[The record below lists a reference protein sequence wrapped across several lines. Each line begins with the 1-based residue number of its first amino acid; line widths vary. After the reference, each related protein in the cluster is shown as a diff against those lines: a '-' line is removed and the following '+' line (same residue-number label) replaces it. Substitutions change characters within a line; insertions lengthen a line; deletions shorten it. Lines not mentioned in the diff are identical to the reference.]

1 METEMPKWA
10 KMLLS
15 VNSKIL
21 ELLLELRSKNF
32 RDKKSRTGTKR
43 PEAGTK
49 RPETGRKNPETGR
62 KNPEEELEM
71 ITPKLIIIPW
81 SEPWH
86 MDETRVS
93 EIEALRIRPMKYV
106 DDFIRRYVL
115 RPLGPTKLLEDIIRF
130 VLADP
135 KNQNFHWQSKRA
147 YIYTY
152 VETDVFDDEGEF
164 QTVKQLRWTQ
174 VTSKQFFNEFREKMT
189 VCYRKLVLSHHTHI
203 RWAERE
209 LAKCE
214 IPLTNQHIGEI
225 LEEMGTFPSWLA
237 REKTRLR

>member
-1 METEMPKWA
+1 METRKHELLDKLEKTA
-10 KMLLS
+10 EQLCCVISDLCGLLS
-15 VNSKIL
+15 
-21 ELLLELRSKNF
+21 ELRPKNF
-32 RDKKSRTGTKR
+32 RDKKSQTGTKR
-43 PEAGTK
+43 
-49 RPETGRKNPETGR
+49 PETGR

-71 ITPKLIIIPW
+71 ITPKLMIIPW

-86 MDETRVS
+86 IDETRVP

-135 KNQNFHWQSKRA
+135 KNQNFHLKSKRP
-147 YIYTY
+147 Y
-152 VETDVFDDEGEF
+152 VSD
-164 QTVKQLRWTQ
+164 
-174 VTSKQFFNEFREKMT
+174 SKTWEHIKYKDFYAEFREKMT